1 MFLFDLS
8 VALHVPIHEVK
19 NWPQDIIDQY
29 KAYNHLKPFTK
40 NTEHQMMGFMIEILR
55 NQNITKKHQYK
66 TAEQMMPFLR
76 GGLPAY
82 LDDERLVLLRQQIGG
97 ILTDYARQD
106 ILGCI
111 LEEVQIQAQMP
122 VRDEYFIQ
130 ELIKIYHQH
139 NNKNNK
145 GSDEP
150 SNEEE

>member
-1 MFLFDLS
+1 
-8 VALHVPIHEVK
+8 
-19 NWPQDIIDQY
+19 
-29 KAYNHLKPFTK
+29 
-40 NTEHQMMGFMIEILR
+40 MIEILR

-106 ILGCI
+106 MLNCI
-111 LEEVQIQAQMP
+111 VEEVQIQAQMP
-122 VRDEYFIQ
+122 ERDEYFIQ

-145 GSDEP
+145 GSDDP